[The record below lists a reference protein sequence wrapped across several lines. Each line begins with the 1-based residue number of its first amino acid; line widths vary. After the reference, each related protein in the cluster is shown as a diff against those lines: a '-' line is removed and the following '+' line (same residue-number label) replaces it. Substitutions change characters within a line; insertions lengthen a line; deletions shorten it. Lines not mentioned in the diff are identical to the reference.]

1 MHFFVI
7 GCNGMAGHM
16 ISIYLK
22 ENGHTV
28 LGFARKD
35 QRHVPCIVGNVYDT
49 KLLSSIVS
57 SSKFDYIINCIGLLN
72 TDAEKNKA
80 DAVYLNA
87 YFPHF
92 LTELTR
98 QTETRVIH
106 ISTDCVFS
114 GKKGSYKVDDFRDGE
129 TFYDRSKAL
138 GEIQDSKNITLRNSI
153 IGPDI
158 NSNGIG
164 LLNWFLQQKNTIN
177 GYTGSIWTGQTTL
190 QLAKTIEF
198 IAIHHITGIYNSVP
212 QSIISKFDL
221 LRLFNI
227 YFKSSIINVLPIEG
241 VKADKSLIPSKFPF
255 DYCIPDYE
263 QMIQELAIW
272 LYDHKNIYPHY
283 DLSKI
288 KK

>member
-22 ENGHTV
+22 ENRHSV
-28 LGFARKD
+28 MGFARKD
-35 QRHVPCIVGNVYDT
+35 QGHLPCIVGDVYDT
-49 KLLSSIVS
+49 KLLSSVVS
-57 SSKFDYIINCIGLLN
+57 SSNFDYIINCIGLLN

-92 LTELTR
+92 LTELTKK
-98 QTETRVIH
+98 TKTRVIH

-138 GEIQDSKNITLRNSI
+138 GEIDDSKNITLRNSI

-164 LLNWFLQQKNTIN
+164 LLNWFFK
-177 GYTGSIWTGQTTL
+177 
-190 QLAKTIEF
+190 AK
-198 IAIHHITGIYNSVP
+198 
-212 QSIISKFDL
+212 
-221 LRLFNI
+221 
-227 YFKSSIINVLPIEG
+227 
-241 VKADKSLIPSKFPF
+241 
-255 DYCIPDYE
+255 YE
-263 QMIQELAIW
+263 
-272 LYDHKNIYPHY
+272 
-283 DLSKI
+283 
-288 KK
+288 